1 MILVNEDT
9 GVELDITDQIARL
22 LEIGRMADFDTDENH
37 DFIMGLGRRI
47 VLATGPNV
55 PAGVLSGLVGR
66 MPLDYAA
73 YVGDLWAEAAE
84 FPNGRPPE
92 PGFRFGFAGIGE
104 AIGLARLFRRSAEKG
119 AGP

>member
-9 GVELDITDQIARL
+9 GVELDITDQIAGL
-22 LEIGRMADFDTDENH
+22 LEIGRSADFDTDENC

-47 VLATGPNV
+47 TLATGPNV
-55 PAGVLSGLVGR
+55 PAGVLSRLIGQ
-66 MPLDYAA
+66 MPLEYAA

-92 PGFRFGFAGIGE
+92 PGFRFSLAGIGQSF
-104 AIGLARLFRRSAEKG
+104 GLSRLFGRGAEKE